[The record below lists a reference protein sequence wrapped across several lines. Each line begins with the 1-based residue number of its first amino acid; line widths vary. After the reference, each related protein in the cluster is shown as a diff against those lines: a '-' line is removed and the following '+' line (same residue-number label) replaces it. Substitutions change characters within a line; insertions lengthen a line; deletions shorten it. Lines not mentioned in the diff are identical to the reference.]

1 MITLEKDQ
9 LSIIAPLFR
18 QHDFDTVILYTVL
31 GGYHGNAVVDSI
43 DKPQVARLDSGSFT
57 ILAGDPN
64 HPAAE
69 EIIKYKPIQFTTP
82 PTSEWANLLE
92 KVFSGN
98 ITELKF
104 TECYAHS
111 VKVKHLEDFI
121 NMIPSDYY
129 IAPIDRMLAEK
140 IAGDLDNDYFLEHF
154 DSVNDFLIR
163 GIGYCIVHNNQIV
176 SAATSTAACKHAIDI
191 EIKTHPDY
199 QRTGLGTIIG
209 ASLVKGCLEQDIEP
223 KWLAANDRSQRLAKK
238 LGYTVGEE
246 YVTFMIGD

>member
-1 MITLEKDQ
+1 M
-9 LSIIAPLFR
+9 
-18 QHDFDTVILYTVL
+18 L
-31 GGYHGNAVVDSI
+31 GGYHGVAVVDSI
-43 DKPQVARLDSGSFT
+43 DNPQVARLDSGTFT
-57 ILAGDPN
+57 IMAGDPY

-69 EIIKYKPIQFTTP
+69 SLIKYKPIQFTTP
-82 PTSEWANLLE
+82 PTAEWADLLE
-92 KVFSGN
+92 KTFSEN
-98 ITELKF
+98 ITKLKF

-121 NMIPSDYY
+121 NMIPSDYH
-129 IAPIDRMLAEK
+129 IASIDRVLAEK

-176 SAATSTAACKHAIDI
+176 SAATSTAACQHAIDI

-223 KWLAANDRSQRLAKK
+223 KWIAANDRSQRLAKK
-238 LGYTVGEE
+238 LGYTVGQE
-246 YVTFMIGD
+246 YSTFMIGD